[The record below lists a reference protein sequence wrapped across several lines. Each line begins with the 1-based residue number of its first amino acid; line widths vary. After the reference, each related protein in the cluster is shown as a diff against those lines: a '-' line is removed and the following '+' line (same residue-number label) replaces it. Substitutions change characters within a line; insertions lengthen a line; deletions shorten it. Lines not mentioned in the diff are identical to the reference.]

1 MTAAGG
7 RGNPWALSGVFFV
20 ALFIAGLVLSGMLAP
35 APYPLPGASSAEI
48 ELYFSE
54 GRIAVLMLG
63 FLQGLSAIS
72 LFVFAACVAAFVRG
86 TASGTRTLSELTL
99 GGGTLAAAFLLL
111 AALLSWV
118 LALTVSEG
126 GAAHASTLH
135 YLIFLTGGPAHVA
148 SLAPFVG
155 AGSIAALRTKTLP
168 GWISWVGIAAAAISL
183 LCLVSLV
190 WYPASV
196 FIPLGRV
203 LSFVWC
209 VAVSVM
215 LVR

>member
-1 MTAAGG
+1 MTAAGA
-7 RGNPWALSGVFFV
+7 RGSPWALSGVFFV
-20 ALFIAGLVLSGMLAP
+20 ALFIAGLVLSGVLAP

-48 ELYFSE
+48 VRYFSE
-54 GRIAVLMLG
+54 GRTAVFMLG
-63 FLQGLSAIS
+63 FLQALSAIS
-72 LFVFAACVAAFVRG
+72 LFVFAACVAAFVRR
-86 TASGTRTLSELTL
+86 TATETRTLSGLTL
-99 GGGTLAAAFLLL
+99 AGGTLAAAFLLL

-126 GAAHASTLH
+126 SSAHASALH

-148 SLAPFVG
+148 WLAPFVG
-155 AGSIAALRTKTLP
+155 AGSIAALKTKSLP

-183 LCLVSLV
+183 LCVVSLI
-190 WYPASV
+190 WYPASI

-203 LSFVWC
+203 LSFVWSI
-209 VAVSVM
+209 AVSVV